1 MTTAGYLLSD
11 SHPNLLKRYNN
22 IIKMLK
28 KIVSYIFLTGLL
40 LIMVCLFSPPSLVS
54 AQGAAKTP
62 TPSPTTATPPPE
74 GIAPSGTASLSNL
87 DPLRNAGGLQGLIT
101 NIFNIAYGAAGVIA
115 VAYLIV
121 GGYQY
126 ITSQGNPDATAVAKS
141 TIINAIIGLIVILA
155 SYLIIRFA
163 LDQLRVGGLL
173 G

>member
-1 MTTAGYLLSD
+1 MF
-11 SHPNLLKRYNN
+11 
-22 IIKMLK
+22 K
-28 KIVSYIFLTGLL
+28 KIASYIFLTGLL
-40 LIMVCLFSPPSLVS
+40 LIIVCLFSPPSLVS

-62 TPSPTTATPPPE
+62 TPSTATPPPE
-74 GIAPSGTASLSNL
+74 GIAPSGSRAALP
-87 DPLRNAGGLQGLIT
+87 DPLRGTGIQGLIN
-101 NIFNIAYGAAGVIA
+101 NIFNIAYGAAGLVA
-115 VAYLIV
+115 VAYLII

-126 ITSQGNPDATAVAKS
+126 ITSQGNPDATATAKS